1 MAKNPIKE
9 LLKKIFYKCAIE
21 SLHSA
26 NRQMG
31 RLGTIEKISSIVPN
45 IGDQYST
52 WKFETSDTYDVI
64 KIRSIHAFQ
73 VELALDALK
82 KIRSQSA
89 KNALSVVDIGDSS
102 GTHTRYLKELCSE
115 LDMGQ
120 VEFLSVNLDSDAVER
135 ILAKGGRAIQ
145 ARAEDLHQAAG
156 YQKHPDLYLSF
167 QTLEHL
173 FDPISCLRDL
183 AVETST
189 EYFVI
194 TVPFLK
200 RSRVGL
206 KHLRKP
212 GSARRFKEI
221 NAENTHIFEL
231 SPEDWKLIFRFSGWK
246 PIHEEVF
253 YMFPRRHM
261 LSLFRYALRRYDFE
275 GFYGVIL
282 KKSLEE
288 SHTYKD
294 W

>member
-1 MAKNPIKE
+1 MTRNPIKE
-9 LLKKIFYKCAIE
+9 LLKKIFYKFAIE

-26 NRQMG
+26 NRQIG
-31 RLGTIEKISSIVPN
+31 RLGTIKKISSIVPN

-52 WKFETSDTYDVI
+52 WNFETSNTYDVI

-73 VELALDALK
+73 VELTLAALK

-89 KNALSVVDIGDSS
+89 RNALSVVDIGDSS
-102 GTHTRYLKELCSE
+102 GTHTRYLQELCSE
-115 LDMGQ
+115 LGMGE

-135 ILAKGGRAIQ
+135 ILAKGGCAIQ
-145 ARAEDLHQAAG
+145 ARVEDLHQAAG

-173 FDPISCLRDL
+173 FDPISCLHNL

-200 RSRVGL
+200 RSRIGL

-212 GSARRFKEI
+212 NSVGRFKEI

-246 PIHEEVF
+246 PVHEEVF
-253 YMFPRRHM
+253 YMYPRRHM
-261 LSLFRYALRRYDFE
+261 LSLFRYALRRFDFE
-275 GFYGVIL
+275 GFYGVLL
-282 KKSLEE
+282 KKNLDE
-288 SHTYKD
+288 SNVYKD